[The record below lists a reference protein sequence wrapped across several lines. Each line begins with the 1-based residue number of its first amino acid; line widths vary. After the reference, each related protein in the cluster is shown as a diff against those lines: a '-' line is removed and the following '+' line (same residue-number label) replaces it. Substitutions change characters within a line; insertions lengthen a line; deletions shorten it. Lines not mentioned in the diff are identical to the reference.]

1 MNIEL
6 LSRKSDRSLSR
17 SSVTIKEKAKKT
29 AYARVSITKNKF
41 QTTYPTTLPQ
51 QQSHREEGKGK
62 L

>member
-1 MNIEL
+1 MNIEF

-29 AYARVSITKNKF
+29 AYAGVSIIENKI
-41 QTTYPTTLPQ
+41 QTAYPITL
-51 QQSHREEGKGK
+51 SERRLHKEEGKGK